1 MFLLR
6 IGVLPPARVAGR
18 ASACLALALALAGCS
33 GKATETAEVWPWSTP
48 PAKVAAAVPPP
59 KPDLEE
65 DGMEAQVAPPR
76 AIREAPD
83 DPSEP
88 WSRNYGPPA
97 ATRRADVPQDLP
109 PDFRRRLVASV
120 PD

>member
-6 IGVLPPARVAGR
+6 IGVLPRPLVAGR

-33 GKATETAEVWPWSTP
+33 GKTTETAEVWPWSTP

-65 DGMEAQVAPPR
+65 DEHGGASRAAACHPR
-76 AIREAPD
+76 
-83 DPSEP
+83 
-88 WSRNYGPPA
+88 GP
-97 ATRRADVPQDLP
+97 R
-109 PDFRRRLVASV
+109 
-120 PD
+120 

>member
-1 MFLLR
+1 
-6 IGVLPPARVAGR
+6 
-18 ASACLALALALAGCS
+18 
-33 GKATETAEVWPWSTP
+33 
-48 PAKVAAAVPPP
+48 
-59 KPDLEE
+59 
-65 DGMEAQVAPPR
+65 MEAQVAPPR

-97 ATRRADVPQDLP
+97 PTRRADVPQDLP